1 MKKGDQIA
9 VYSATKLYKLLLSQ
23 EAQAYIMA
31 FLSFFAL
38 AFFTIFAIRPTLISF
53 FTLRKQ
59 IADTREVN
67 NQLDAK
73 IEDLLAAQKTYQEY
87 RLELALLGLALPED
101 PQFVELIQKIE
112 TLADE
117 NNATINQF
125 ATQEVVLLNKQQL
138 VPALSTLPATEQINF
153 SLTTTAGFSDNEL
166 LLSHLLNLKR
176 IISIT
181 KLDMSTAE
189 ETGSAISADI
199 TAQAYYLSKQHNDQ

>member
-23 EAQAYIMA
+23 EAQAHIMA

-112 TLADE
+112 TLAKE
-117 NNATINQF
+117 NNATIDQF
-125 ATQEVVLLNKQQL
+125 TTQEVVLLNKQQL
-138 VPALSTLPATEQINF
+138 VPGLSTLPATEQINF
-153 SLTTTAGFSDNEL
+153 SLTTTAGFSDNES

-189 ETGSAISADI
+189 ETGSDISADI
-199 TAQAYYLSKQHNDQ
+199 TAQAYY